1 MKQIK
6 NYAEHIEQTA
16 LDQFNSAMEQ
26 DYVVKGALM
35 PDAHTGYTLPI
46 GAVVA
51 TDNVVVPSWVGY
63 DIGCGVAALKIPYLE
78 VEEIKQNAQEIFD
91 AIYTVLPVG
100 SNVNK
105 KGMEYSLDGLTDIG
119 KKIAESKKYTRALGS
134 LGGGNHFLEIGTDEE
149 NNIWIVVHS
158 GSRGVGHGLAT
169 HYMKLACSDPS
180 IFEKEFDESHADL
193 LKHAPEKYDRL
204 KTNYVIK
211 KTKNLKPKE
220 GHYGFDADSEYGK
233 QYIQDLSWALDYA
246 LENRKQ
252 MISKVAGV
260 IDQIIYGS
268 HEATDFTTLINRNHN
283 HATEK
288 EGLWI
293 HRKGATH
300 AEKGMMGVI
309 PGNMRD
315 GSFIVEGKGNPDS
328 LFSSSHGAGRVLGRK
343 QAKRELIFKD
353 FESVM
358 SNVTALVTEDTL
370 DESPMAYKNIFD
382 VMKLQSDLVEI
393 KYHITPIINIK
404 G

>member
-1 MKQIK
+1 
-6 NYAEHIEQTA
+6 
-16 LDQFNSAMEQ
+16 
-26 DYVVKGALM
+26 
-35 PDAHTGYTLPI
+35 
-46 GAVVA
+46 
-51 TDNVVVPSWVGY
+51 
-63 DIGCGVAALKIPYLE
+63 
-78 VEEIKQNAQEIFD
+78 
-91 AIYTVLPVG
+91 
-100 SNVNK
+100 
-105 KGMEYSLDGLTDIG
+105 
-119 KKIAESKKYTRALGS
+119 
-134 LGGGNHFLEIGTDEE
+134 
-149 NNIWIVVHS
+149 
-158 GSRGVGHGLAT
+158 
-169 HYMKLACSDPS
+169 MKLACSDPS

-343 QAKRELIFKD
+343 QAKRELKFKD